1 MASRR
6 RFNVHA
12 SGVCESDLESLAIV
26 IEKHI
31 NQLRFDLAFQ
41 QLETCASE
49 RENDMNYYKQVQ
61 RANKN
66 RINEQHQYIIDR
78 VRGLMEKIKIG
89 LRIGVTSN
97 EWRTVKIF
105 FARKYFIIKYK
116 PDHLDDYV
124 EIKRTTT
131 NRLNPPS
138 PLSLS
143 PLSSSPSLQK
153 MTKSMKRRLKRKS
166 KKTIKNTSS

>member
-12 SGVCESDLESLAIV
+12 VGVCETDLETLADV

-31 NQLRFDLAFQ
+31 NQLNFDLAFQ

-49 RENDMNYYKQVQ
+49 RENDMNHYKHVQ

-66 RINEQHQYIIDR
+66 KINEQHQYVIDR

-97 EWRTVKIF
+97 EWSTAKITF
-105 FARKYFIIKYK
+105 IRRYFIIKYK
-116 PDHLDDYV
+116 PDHLDEYV

-131 NRLNPPS
+131 NRVNPPS
-138 PLSLS
+138 PSQ
-143 PLSSSPSLQK
+143 PSSPNLPK

-166 KKTIKNTSS
+166 KRTIKNTSS